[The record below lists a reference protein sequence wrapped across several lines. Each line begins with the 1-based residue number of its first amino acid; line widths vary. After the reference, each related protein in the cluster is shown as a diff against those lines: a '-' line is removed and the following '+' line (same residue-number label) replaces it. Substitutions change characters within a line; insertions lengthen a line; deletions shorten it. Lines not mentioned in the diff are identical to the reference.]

1 MASPSRVRPCSSSSS
16 STSSKSSS
24 PKKRRLLFENSS
36 CPNRLL
42 TALHVDCPSSSE
54 PRSSTVPYGVVT
66 GILSTSPPSLS
77 ELQETYPLILSLLN
91 VADSTEIPISN
102 LATAFGFLELLL
114 ETARSTN
121 DKENERVPQHMIL
134 GLMQAVTDALCA
146 QRRPGAPSSTLYCY
160 RSLLRLDHYVRQ
172 SMPFLMPPLYLS
184 LERLATD
191 IVELQS
197 LPPELLV
204 ETLLLI
210 RNHLR
215 DGLLDALPR
224 LLVDDH
230 KAQPPLDHRLHAK
243 LFCFFLCR
251 LARYGPWALG
261 SAHYD
266 SPLAAVLTD
275 CVTLLACLIGLSP
288 SSGDHWYTPVHHKA
302 VKVGCAL
309 GQDHGAATWEALA
322 RVSQTSGLLETQV
335 STAMVPAALARG
347 KAHLLLNLLDHN
359 SGQWEV
365 GLRISGD
372 LVLVTLPWTILATE
386 GGCEELL
393 LRAMR
398 TVTHFLNRASVG
410 LATSSSSLLRFY
422 GVLIDWLTAA
432 SREEEGNRNDDT
444 LLPPPFNELA
454 STVLYWHLKSS
465 CDRVTTA
472 PPLLT
477 FLVMLLTHVQT
488 GYFVRDGLVELFSLV
503 LAPGA
508 APSAA
513 VQQNAL
519 LNHTTDLLV
528 QAWPSVRE
536 ALPTT
541 NGQRRKAR
549 PANDAL
555 YYRAPDASLLVSV
568 YAMLRRSAN
577 GTNSCLQLR
586 TEPSLSHHRLTTMVN
601 SKRTPPWDPAVRWAL
616 EVLPTIETNVLETCT
631 ERFLSKVGSPDGSS
645 SGTIRSSVVDC
656 GRALIRRWS
665 QQWVEPSSGLRSDRS
680 IHLVLRLIHASIN
693 LSSDKSRDLMFA
705 AIHFLGQ
712 IGKDLLIDPSSS
724 QLVCEM
730 YQRLLSAPA
739 HWVVRTAAASA
750 FVAFAR
756 TVAATHKAIL
766 PTCIPKDRTALIQ
779 CRIQQSV
786 GERASKMMQ
795 SQLAGVLLQLHSSCP
810 LDWPCLQRGILD
822 SNATSTL
829 VTIPP
834 GSYFMTMPTQEGREV
849 ILIVPPGP
857 EAWKDI
863 PVDEGSESNP
873 AIRTIARVRPLPQG
887 GCTFSLQPKTD
898 R

>member
-1 MASPSRVRPCSSSSS
+1 MFE
-16 STSSKSSS
+16 TSSCS
-24 PKKRRLLFENSS
+24 
-36 CPNRLL
+36 NRLL
-42 TALHVDCPSSSE
+42 AALHVDCPSSSE

-66 GILSTSPPSLS
+66 GILSTSPPSLA
-77 ELQETYPLILSLLN
+77 ELQEAYPLILSLLPRN
-91 VADSTEIPISN
+91 VADPTEIPISN
-102 LATAFGFLELLL
+102 LATVFGFLELLL
-114 ETARSTN
+114 ETTVTS
-121 DKENERVPQHMIL
+121 KENERVPQNMIL
-134 GLMQAVTDALCA
+134 GLMQAVTDALCV
-146 QRRPGAPSSTLYCY
+146 QQRPGTPSSTLYCY

-184 LERLATD
+184 LERLASA
-191 IVELQS
+191 IVESQS
-197 LPPELLV
+197 LPPDLLV

-224 LLVDDH
+224 LSDH
-230 KAQPPLDHRLHAK
+230 VQPPLDHRLHAK

-261 SAHYD
+261 AAHYD
-266 SPLAAVLTD
+266 DDLAAALTD
-275 CVTLLACLIGLSP
+275 CLTLLACLIGLSP
-288 SSGDHWYTPVHHKA
+288 GSGDHWYTPVHHKA

-309 GQDHGAATWEALA
+309 GQDHGAAAWEALA
-322 RVSQTSGLLETQV
+322 RVSQASGLMGT
-335 STAMVPAALARG
+335 SAMVPAALARG

-365 GLRISGD
+365 GLRVSGD

-398 TVTHFLNRASVG
+398 TVTCFLNRAAVG
-410 LATSSSSLLRFY
+410 LAASSSSLLRFY

-444 LLPPPFNELA
+444 LVPPPFNELA

-465 CDRVTTA
+465 SARMTTA

-477 FLVMLLTHVQT
+477 FLVKLLTHAHT
-488 GYFVRDGLVELFSLV
+488 AFFARDGLVELFSLV
-503 LAPGA
+503 LASAA
-508 APSAA
+508 APSRA
-513 VQQNAL
+513 VQRNAL
-519 LNHTTDLLV
+519 LKHTTDLLV

-541 NGQRRKAR
+541 NDQSRKGR

-568 YAMLRRSAN
+568 YAMLRRSAD
-577 GTNSCLQLR
+577 GTNSSLQLR
-586 TEPSLSHHRLTTMVN
+586 TEPTLSHHRLTSMVN

-631 ERFLSKVGSPDGSS
+631 ERFLRKVGSPDGRS
-645 SGTIRSSVVDC
+645 SGTIRTDVLDC
-656 GRALIRRWS
+656 GRALICRWG
-665 QQWVEPSSGLRSDRS
+665 QQWAEPSSGLRSDRS
-680 IHLVLRLIHASIN
+680 IHLVLRLLHASIN
-693 LSSDKSRDLMFA
+693 LSGDKSRDLMFD

-712 IGKDLLIDPSSS
+712 VGKDLLIDPSSS

-730 YQRLLSAPA
+730 YQRLLSAPS
-739 HWVVRTAAASA
+739 HWVVRAAAASA

-786 GERASKMMQ
+786 GERASKMLQ
-795 SQLAGVLLQLHSSCP
+795 SQLAGVLLQRHSSCP

-849 ILIVPPGP
+849 MLIVPPGP

-873 AIRTIARVRPLPQG
+873 AIRTISRVRPLPLG
-887 GCTFSLQPKTD
+887 GCTFSLQPKTE